1 MTAMKTEQVNEQR
14 RAKSRSWSEYGPAA
28 THPATPAAA
37 INDDVMTPS
46 SRSASGRPGHAGPE
60 GPTPTLTFGGEPT
73 YTPPMAGGG
82 EGNGWIKKLGV
93 GGAIVGAATLAPK
106 VLGHE
111 AIPEWVLATALG
123 LGGLAVVFGS
133 CEAMI
138 KSVEGIGKRL
148 GWNQFVA
155 GTMGGLASNVPELV
169 MLGFVLAAAPRVGFI
184 VTCLTLHI
192 GALVLGVYSGFLPK
206 DTTGHA
212 RLPEPLVKINTDLFA
227 AAAGVFLGLGLVMIM
242 LRAFSAGDH
251 GGEGLGVLDLTVI
264 GLALLM
270 VQVVATIELVRR
282 FSGNAGDD
290 KSDKNESAAAPAE
303 APPGWGSIAGYGG
316 IGLVASVIGGHA
328 VGDFADVLVE
338 GLAAR
343 GYAEMVGALL
353 LAIFASAGA
362 FAMIIT
368 SHSRKMFDVAL
379 AAAAGQVSQVPFV
392 VLPVAMMLLALL
404 AATGVVPTAA
414 SGAVLPID
422 LETTSVVVLAFP
434 PMLLLWKAIQ
444 DDGQVNILETAA
456 MICVFGIVVFL
467 LAVHG

>member
-1 MTAMKTEQVNEQR
+1 ML
-14 RAKSRSWSEYGPAA
+14 
-28 THPATPAAA
+28 
-37 INDDVMTPS
+37 
-46 SRSASGRPGHAGPE
+46 GHAVLP
-60 GPTPTLTFGGEPT
+60 
-73 YTPPMAGGG
+73 
-82 EGNGWIKKLGV
+82 GWLH
-93 GGAIVGAATLAPK
+93 AL
-106 VLGHE
+106 
-111 AIPEWVLATALG
+111 ALG

-138 KSVEGIGKRL
+138 KSVEGVGRRL
-148 GWNQFVA
+148 GWNSFVA

-227 AAAGVFLGLGLVMIM
+227 AAAGVFLGVGLVMIM

-251 GGEGLGVLDLTVI
+251 GGEGLGVVDLVVV
-264 GLALLM
+264 GVALLL

-282 FSGNAGDD
+282 FSGPGNDGADGKASDDDSAGG
-290 KSDKNESAAAPAE
+290 PA
-303 APPGWGSIAGYGG
+303 PGWGAIAGYGVV
-316 IGLVASVIGGHA
+316 GLVASVVGGHA

-338 GLAAR
+338 SLAAR

-353 LAIFASAGA
+353 LAAFASAGA

-368 SHSRKMFDVAL
+368 SHSRKMYDVAL

-392 VLPVAMMLLALL
+392 VLPVAMILMAILAV
-404 AATGVVPTAA
+404 TGVIPTAA

-434 PMLLLWKAIQ
+434 PMLMLWKSIK
-444 DDGQVNILETAA
+444 DDGAVNTLETAA
-456 MICVFGIVVFL
+456 MVCVFGIVVFL

>member
-1 MTAMKTEQVNEQR
+1 
-14 RAKSRSWSEYGPAA
+14 
-28 THPATPAAA
+28 
-37 INDDVMTPS
+37 
-46 SRSASGRPGHAGPE
+46 
-60 GPTPTLTFGGEPT
+60 
-73 YTPPMAGGG
+73 MAGGG
-82 EGNGWIKKLGV
+82 EGNGWIKKLGG
-93 GGAIVGAATLAPK
+93 GGAIVGVATLAPRL
-106 VLGHE
+106 LGHG
-111 AIPEWVLATALG
+111 AVPEWLLATALG

-148 GWNQFVA
+148 GWNPFVA

-192 GALVLGVYSGFLPK
+192 GALVLGVYSGFLPR

-264 GLALLM
+264 GVALLS
-270 VQVVATIELVRR
+270 VQVIATIELVRR
-282 FSGNAGDD
+282 FSGKPG
-290 KSDKNESAAAPAE
+290 ESAAADPAAE
-303 APPGWGSIAGYGG
+303 PLPSWGSIAGYGV

-328 VGDFADVLVE
+328 VGDFADVLVA
-338 GLAAR
+338 GLAER

-404 AATGVVPTAA
+404 AVTGVVPTAA

-444 DDGQVNILETAA
+444 DDGQVNIVETAA

>member
-1 MTAMKTEQVNEQR
+1 
-14 RAKSRSWSEYGPAA
+14 
-28 THPATPAAA
+28 
-37 INDDVMTPS
+37 
-46 SRSASGRPGHAGPE
+46 
-60 GPTPTLTFGGEPT
+60 
-73 YTPPMAGGG
+73 MAGGG
-82 EGNGWIKKLGV
+82 EGKGWIKKLGG
-93 GGAIVGAATLAPK
+93 GGAIVGVAALAPR
-106 VLGHE
+106 VLGHD
-111 AIPEWVLATALG
+111 AVPEWLLATALG

-148 GWNQFVA
+148 GWNPFVA

-192 GALVLGVYSGFLPK
+192 GALVLGVYSGFLPR

-242 LRAFSAGDH
+242 LRAFSAGEH

-264 GLALLM
+264 GVALLS
-270 VQVVATIELVRR
+270 VQVIATIELVRR
-282 FSGNAGDD
+282 FSGKPG
-290 KSDKNESAAAPAE
+290 ESAVADPAAEPL
-303 APPGWGSIAGYGG
+303 PGWGSIAGYGV

-328 VGDFADVLVE
+328 VGDFADVLVA
-338 GLAAR
+338 GLAER

-404 AATGVVPTAA
+404 AVTGVVPTAP

-422 LETTSVVVLAFP
+422 LETTSVVVLSFP

-444 DDGQVNILETAA
+444 DDGQVNIVETAA